1 MCCFPSVVLVLFGL
15 ASVSSAAALSNDL
28 YWGTNGMWWFRPL
41 LMTVSAL
48 LIGTGLVLYF
58 RKDGICSLDEVKR
71 QRKRIVNTSLLVFTL
86 SIITYIVFNFIIL
99 TEIGVALNLL
109 GRAAACGTGS
119 GAASLRLAPDAPI
132 RPNSMARS
140 RLLKKSVLWGQFTR
154 VCWGRG
160 KAQMVVI
167 FCPIFQSEFLNF
179 QLKFRHHNFQLEF
192 EYHEG

>member
-1 MCCFPSVVLVLFGL
+1 MEEVNVSNDVKSLWRWIGGSAFLAPMCCFPSVVLVLFGL

-99 TEIGVALNLL
+99 TEIGVALNLPWE
-109 GRAAACGTGS
+109 S
-119 GAASLRLAPDAPI
+119 
-132 RPNSMARS
+132 S
-140 RLLKKSVLWGQFTR
+140 RLW
-154 VCWGRG
+154 
-160 KAQMVVI
+160 
-167 FCPIFQSEFLNF
+167 N
-179 QLKFRHHNFQLEF
+179 
-192 EYHEG
+192 